1 MKKIQEARCVSM
13 HTYECA
19 HVCINMHTC
28 TLQYMYT
35 VKFRESHTLFTTH
48 THMLLYFI
56 PL

>member
-19 HVCINMHTC
+19 HVCINMHT
-28 TLQYMYT
+28 LQYT